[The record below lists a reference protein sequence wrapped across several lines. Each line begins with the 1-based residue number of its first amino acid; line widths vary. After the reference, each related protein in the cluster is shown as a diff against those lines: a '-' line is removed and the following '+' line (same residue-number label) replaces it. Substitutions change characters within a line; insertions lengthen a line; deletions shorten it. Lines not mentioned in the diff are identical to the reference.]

1 MRYQFG
7 VLSRCLMLAAL
18 LVSAAACKNGAS
30 GSDPSGSKATNLSV
44 KIINNT
50 VNADVTTLDATVKCD
65 GQWTAE
71 LPKEVTWARITSTD
85 KSEDGGVIHL
95 SLDIN
100 DTDETRKAEV
110 TVKAG
115 SLSSIGR
122 FTQKGISSV
131 LSDKSIHLDGIGSKT
146 LTLTTQSSWTASV
159 DGGGDWLTVTPTSG
173 GSGSHEITV
182 SSTKDFLEKG
192 SRDASIRFT
201 IGGKTL
207 TVPVNQG
214 QTNFLESDAQRT
226 YKYDQAGGT
235 LEIHTRNNV
244 GRPEVKVDLHLPQ
257 NSAETPGLWLKH
269 LSTKAVDEHTH
280 TFSVSQNDRTYTR
293 TADII
298 FTVGELTDTVSV
310 SQKGIDPLTRIYTV
324 GAYDVQ
330 GENWLYRPGT
340 DLLSRLYSADG
351 KTVSVRI
358 VNADDVSVITMG
370 GIPVDIAVGDECTIA
385 FSYFQSGKTL
395 IQESIAAKVFK
406 TGDPDSKEE
415 QGLVWFRQ
423 EDGPGFIIKK

>member
-7 VLSRCLMLAAL
+7 VLSRYLMLAVL

-30 GSDPSGSKATNLSV
+30 GGDSSGSKATNLSV
-44 KIINNT
+44 KILNNT

-71 LPKEVTWARITSTD
+71 LPKDVTWAKITSTD
-85 KSEDGGVIHL
+85 KTEDGGVIHL
-95 SLDIN
+95 SLEIN
-100 DTDETRKAEV
+100 ETDETRSAEV
-110 TVKAG
+110 SVKAG

-122 FTQKGISSV
+122 FTQKGLSSV
-131 LSDKSIHLDGIGSKT
+131 LSDKSVRLDGIGSKT

-159 DGGGDWLTVTPTSG
+159 DGGGDWLTVSPTSG
-173 GSGSHEITV
+173 GSGTHQITV
-182 SSTKDFLEKG
+182 TSTKDFLEKG

-207 TVPVNQG
+207 TVPVVQG

-257 NSAETPGLWLKH
+257 NSSESSGLWIKH

-298 FTVGELTDTVSV
+298 FSVGDLTDTVSV
-310 SQKGIDPLTRIYTV
+310 SQKGIDPLTHITTV
-324 GAYDVQ
+324 GAYDVR
-330 GENWLYRPGT
+330 GENWLYRSGI

-358 VNADDVSVITMG
+358 VNAADVSVIAME
-370 GIPVDIAVGDECTIA
+370 GIPVDLEPGDECTIA

-395 IQESIAAKVFK
+395 VQENIEAHVFK
-406 TGDPDSKEE
+406 TGDPSIKEE
-415 QGLVWFRQ
+415 QGLVWLRQ